1 MPAEKPARGAT
12 LAEERGPENVPAP
25 VLAWTGIAAGFTGL
39 ALLVVVESLP
49 RPDAVARV
57 VRYAPPPHIEYAV
70 LRDSP
75 GVAFA
80 ITPDV
85 ETLARAFADNG
96 YDLERVRERQAS
108 VPRLRLSRLPRDMPE
123 IPEAA
128 ARKKF
133 FLSIA
138 LPLIL
143 EANQRVA
150 AQRELLMRV
159 SRILD
164 SGGPMPVVLQIW
176 LSRLADEY
184 KTEPGRIHD
193 LLVRVDTIPVSLA
206 LAQAANESGW
216 GTSRFALEGNAIF
229 GQWTTA
235 GGTGLVPRDRDEGKT
250 YKVRSFD
257 RLIDSAHAYLRNLN
271 THRAYRKFRAM
282 RAGMRKAGKPLDGR
296 ALAGTLL
303 SYSELGK
310 EYVDLIRAM
319 MRVNR
324 LASLDSA
331 RLSERI
337 IGFGAG
343 T

>member
-1 MPAEKPARGAT
+1 MAK
-12 LAEERGPENVPAP
+12 ERGTDNVPAP
-25 VLAWTGIAAGFTGL
+25 VWVWTGIAAGIAGL
-39 ALLVVVESLP
+39 VLLVVVESLP

-57 VRYAPPPHIEYAV
+57 IRYTPPRHTEYTV
-70 LRDSP
+70 MRDSP
-75 GVAFA
+75 GLAFA
-80 ITPDV
+80 LTPDV
-85 ETLARAFADNG
+85 ETLSKAFADYG
-96 YDLERVRERQAS
+96 YDLDRVRERRAS
-108 VPRLRLSRLPRDMPE
+108 VPRLRLSRLPRDLPE

-128 ARKKF
+128 VRKKF
-133 FLSIA
+133 FFSIA

-164 SGGPMPVVLQIW
+164 SGAPLPVELQIW

-184 KTEPGRIHD
+184 DMEPGRINN

-235 GGTGLVPRDRDEGKT
+235 GGRGLVPRERDEGET
-250 YKVRSFD
+250 HKVRSFD

-282 RAGMRKAGKPLDGR
+282 RAEMRKAGKRLDGH
-296 ALAGTLL
+296 ALAGALL

-310 EYVDLIRAM
+310 EYVALIRGM
-319 MRVNR
+319 MSVNR

-331 RLSERI
+331 RLGDGI

-343 T
+343 A